1 MCPNHKPKVVVY
13 FYKPLGKRGGDVDE
27 VLRLIKDLQKH
38 YSVCV
43 KIYAP
48 VFWKKFSKTQLGHN
62 NIQVEENFI
71 SWSNIIRNTP
81 KVVLDG
87 LPLEFAFF
95 LQGPTLL
102 EGDYKHIICRGTRAF
117 MNINEQIRN
126 SAILIPADSLG
137 ITWYRKSLLLN
148 RFWRWIWKLYGYS
161 HLKTEMKFVKIAKN
175 SYFFDKVE
183 TRYFRS
189 RLDANMSAKVLYA
202 RMAWNDISH
211 LYEACAKVEN
221 DVAVFGMHAAKH
233 NQNRLRRL
241 LKFADLHPKLNFKII
256 GDIDNVDEGLIKE
269 LKLRGNIN
277 IIGFIPD
284 YADVIAE
291 ISKCRYSYHCYDFV
305 SGMQNTVLLAINLGQ
320 EVICSSN
327 IKRAVKNYF
336 KFEPTSFIL
345 QDENS
350 FSAVRVS
357 DIEPQSFNTSYM
369 TEFKLI
375 EV

>member
-1 MCPNHKPKVVVY
+1 MCPNHKPEVIVY
-13 FYKPLGKRGGDVDE
+13 FYKPFGKRGGDVDE
-27 VLRLIKDLQKH
+27 VLRLIKDLQKN
-38 YSVCV
+38 YSVSV
-43 KIYAP
+43 RIYAP
-48 VFWKKFSKTQLGHN
+48 IFWQKFSRKQLGYDN
-62 NIQVEENFI
+62 VRVQENFI
-71 SWSNIIRNTP
+71 SWPKIIKNIP
-81 KVVLDG
+81 KVILNG

-102 EGDYKHIICRGTRAF
+102 EEDYKHVICRGTRVF

-148 RFWRWIWKLYGYS
+148 RLWSWIWKLYAYS
-161 HLKTEMKFVKIAKN
+161 HLKTEMKFIQLAKN

-183 TRYFRS
+183 TRFFRS
-189 RLDANMSAKVLYA
+189 RLDTNMSTKVSYA

-233 NQNRLRRL
+233 NQNRLQRL
-241 LKFADLHPKLNFKII
+241 LKFADLHPELNFKII
-256 GDIDNVDEGLIKE
+256 GDIDNVDERLMKE
-269 LKLRGNIN
+269 LQLRVNVE

-284 YADVIAE
+284 YADVISK
-291 ISKCRYSYHCYDFV
+291 ISSCRYSYHCYDFV

-320 EVICSSN
+320 EIICSSN
-327 IKRAVKNYF
+327 IKRAINNYF
-336 KFEPTSFIL
+336 KLESTRFSL
-345 QDENS
+345 QGEKS
-350 FSAVRVS
+350 FSATGVR

-369 TEFKLI
+369 MEFKLI
-375 EV
+375 DA